1 MQTPATTSLVVAMMN
16 ASSKSYCPYS
26 LHLSIVDQTWRAPLL
41 LMYHHRPFGLRGD
54 QLITAPK
61 QMENFVVF
69 SPAIRLTF
77 RIQVKTLYLYT
88 REFVYSSTVAI
99 YVARGVA
106 PHVTYVLYQSSTMVP
121 DPYAR
126 SLLAGKN
133 CTHKDACIR
142 TR

>member
-77 RIQVKTLYLYT
+77 RIQVKTLYSLHSRVRVQQYCSYI
-88 REFVYSSTVAI
+88 RSSWSRSTCCVS
-99 YVARGVA
+99 
-106 PHVTYVLYQSSTMVP
+106 TYCTSLLWSQIRTYP
-121 DPYAR
+121 R
-126 SLLAGKN
+126 SLLAGKYHAQGRIL
-133 CTHKDACIR
+133 T
-142 TR
+142 

>member
-1 MQTPATTSLVVAMMN
+1 MMN

-77 RIQVKTLYLYT
+77 RIQVKTLYS

-99 YVARGVA
+99 LIRSSWRRSTCYERIVPVFYYGPRSVCKIPFSGKKLYAQRRM
-106 PHVTYVLYQSSTMVP
+106 HTYSVS
-121 DPYAR
+121 
-126 SLLAGKN
+126 
-133 CTHKDACIR
+133 
-142 TR
+142 